1 MFSLSQFAFT
11 YPSQLLKIR
20 ESNSSELELWVSLK
34 AIGVFRAIVLASFIH
49 FAVFGLGVICFTY
62 ISITFNQPHYVQPGF
77 LLHLLSICI
86 IFDLVCNSLVL
97 VWDVLAFWRRW
108 GPICVPAIV
117 FYAGFG
123 SHLIF
128 YGKRP
133 ADFWVR
139 KIGFGWKTLITNN
152 LNRLKRK
159 KPARGPS
166 SYSYLDF

>member
-1 MFSLSQFAFT
+1 MAFLGLGKDPIWM
-11 YPSQLLKIR
+11 PSGHPFLRHIIHHWTHFHRPESCKSRVKGNYTVPAR
-20 ESNSSELELWVSLK
+20 EAPPTVEACFMEL
-34 AIGVFRAIVLASFIH
+34 GVFILW
-49 FAVFGLGVICFTY
+49 AVFGLGVICFTY

-139 KIGFGWKTLITNN
+139 KIGFG
-152 LNRLKRK
+152 
-159 KPARGPS
+159 
-166 SYSYLDF
+166 